1 MNSRTRELL
10 SDQAVFN
17 VNSLINSQCGL
28 NDVSIIE
35 QSNKEGKEVIST
47 LSSWINGEGAE
58 FKLQMDFR
66 FDPSCPGKIWVDYRS
81 QPSIVNGRILDE
93 YGFKL
98 PSYRY
103 RRLGWDLLM
112 QLDTQTLEKK
122 VSELHSRIH

>member
-1 MNSRTRELL
+1 MNSRSRELL

-28 NDVSIIE
+28 NDVNIIE